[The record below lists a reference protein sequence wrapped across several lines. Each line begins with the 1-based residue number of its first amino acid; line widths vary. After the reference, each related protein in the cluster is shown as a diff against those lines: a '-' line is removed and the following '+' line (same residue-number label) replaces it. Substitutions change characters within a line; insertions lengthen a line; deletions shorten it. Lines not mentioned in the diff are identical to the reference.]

1 MKKSLVKIVATS
13 AVALTLAGASS
24 VLAAPENLDVN
35 APVFHS
41 REDAEGWV
49 ANNQTVEKTLEVV
62 AGVGEEEGLF
72 FVVDNAELVAPKD
85 PQEIASPDEETGE
98 PAPVEENYD
107 LDSAEDPF
115 GTEDKVEEEAQKNAF
130 ENVGR
135 HFATLEEAVEA
146 YPDNHI
152 MYDEETGD
160 YVAFTDHQGQK
171 AYAFGSVQ
179 DAVNAFPNLS
189 PEYVDGKYMVYTDQA
204 PRLQYAFAT
213 EQEAYDTFGFD
224 ANPMYDAASGKY
236 LVYTNKLPKLVYS
249 FNSYEEAM
257 AAFPGS
263 YPMFQDGKYY
273 VFTTYEAIAGTV
285 SPKNIENPVEGELQD
300 DEFAENQKESKEE
313 AEEATDSKDADKSVE
328 KEEAKKEEAKKEEA
342 KKADSKK
349 EELPETGEAS
359 NAAIFSA
366 AALSVLA
373 GLGLVAPKFN
383 KEN

>member
-24 VLAAPENLDVN
+24 VFAAPANVDVN

-41 REDAEGWV
+41 KADAEGWV

-62 AGVGEEEGLF
+62 EEDGLF
-72 FVVDNAELVAPKD
+72 YVVDTAKLVAPED
-85 PQEIASPDEETGE
+85 PQEIASPDEETGK

-115 GTEDKVEEEAQKNAF
+115 GTEDKVEEEAQQNAF

-135 HFATLEEAVEA
+135 HFATLAEAVEA

-285 SPKNIENPVEGELQD
+285 SPDNIENPVEGELQD

-313 AEEATDSKDADKSVE
+313 AAKEAEDATDSEDADKSVE

>member
-1 MKKSLVKIVATS
+1 MKKSLVKLVAVS
-13 AVALTLAGASS
+13 ATAMS
-24 VLAAPENLDVN
+24 LAAVVAPVSAQEQDVN
-35 APVFHS
+35 SPLFHD
-41 REDAEGWV
+41 EDSAKGWV
-49 ANNQTVEKTLEVV
+49 KLNQNEGETLSVEKQ
-62 AGVGEEEGLF
+62 GDKF
-72 FVVDNAELVAPKD
+72 IVVDEAAPAAAPQDAQEFGNPDKDGNPAPK
-85 PQEIASPDEETGE
+85 
-98 PAPVEENYD
+98 EENYD
-107 LDSAEDPF
+107 LDPSEDPF
-115 GTEDKVEEEAQKNAF
+115 GTEDKVEEDAQQNAF
-130 ENVGR
+130 ENVDR
-135 HFATLEEAVEA
+135 HFATLAEAVEA
-146 YPDNHI
+146 YPNSHV
-152 MYDEETGD
+152 MYDAESDD
-160 YVAFTDHQGQK
+160 YVVYTDHQGQK

-213 EQEAYDTFGFD
+213 EQEAYETFGFD

-285 SPKNIENPVEGELQD
+285 SPENIENPVEGELQD

-313 AEEATDSKDADKSVE
+313 AAEDAEEATDSEDADKSVE
-328 KEEAKKEEAKKEEA
+328 KEEAKKEDA